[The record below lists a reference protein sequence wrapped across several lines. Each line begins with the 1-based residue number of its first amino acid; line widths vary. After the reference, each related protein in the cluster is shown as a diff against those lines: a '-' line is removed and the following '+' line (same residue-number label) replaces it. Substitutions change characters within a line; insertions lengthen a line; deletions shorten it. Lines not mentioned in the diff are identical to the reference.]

1 MAPIEALTFP
11 GEIPETLMD
20 YRLAAIS
27 LAPLLLVQGLH
38 VRLSTPRLP
47 EPPGPR
53 AGTAGQGPP
62 LRLLIT
68 GDSAA
73 AGVGAASQDEGL
85 SGALVRALQTDFQL
99 SWRLKAHTGLRTRE
113 ELARLASRPPEP
125 VDAVLVSLGVNDVT
139 GGTRSAA
146 FVAQQRGLVK
156 VLRERYGAR
165 LVLLTALPPMHAFP
179 ALPQPL
185 RWTLG
190 ERARAF
196 TGLLKFVAA
205 TEPGCELLELR
216 LPLDMAYIA
225 TDGFHPGPR
234 AYEIWAG
241 EAAAVI
247 RSCFSAG

>member
-1 MAPIEALTFP
+1 MLPCEALTFAS
-11 GEIPETLMD
+11 ESLETQMD
-20 YRLAAIS
+20 YRIAAIP
-27 LAPLLLVQGLH
+27 LAPLLLAQGLR
-38 VRLSTPRLP
+38 VRRNALRLP

-53 AGTAGQGPP
+53 AGTAGEGPP
-62 LRLLIT
+62 LRLLVT

-73 AGVGAASQDEGL
+73 AGVGAATQDEAL
-85 SGALVRALQTDFQL
+85 SGALVRALQPDFHL
-99 SWRLKAHTGLRTRE
+99 SWRLKARTGLRTRQV
-113 ELARLASRPPEP
+113 LARLASQPPEP
-125 VDAVLVSLGVNDVT
+125 VDAALVSLGVNDVT

-146 FVAQQRGLVK
+146 FVAQQRRLVQ

-165 LVLLTALPPMHAFP
+165 LVLLTALPPMYAFP

-196 TGLLKFVAA
+196 TRLLRSVALS
-205 TEPGCELLELR
+205 EPACELLELR

-234 AYEIWAG
+234 AYEIWAE

-247 RSCFSAG
+247 RSRFSGG

>member
-1 MAPIEALTFP
+1 MVAGGALTCA
-11 GEIPETLMD
+11 GSIPEKLMD
-20 YRLAAIS
+20 YRLAAMP
-27 LAPLLLVQGLH
+27 LAPLLLAQGLR
-38 VRLSTPRLP
+38 VRRNALRLP

-53 AGTAGQGPP
+53 AGIAGEGPP
-62 LRLLIT
+62 LRLLVT

-73 AGVGAASQDEGL
+73 AGVGADTQDEAL
-85 SGALVRALQTDFQL
+85 SGALVRALQPDFRL
-99 SWRLKAHTGLRTRE
+99 SWRLKARTGLRTRQVLE
-113 ELARLASRPPEP
+113 RLASQPAEP
-125 VDAVLVSLGVNDVT
+125 VDTALVSLGVNDVT

-146 FVAQQRGLVK
+146 FVTQQRSLVRL
-156 VLRERYGAR
+156 LRERYGAR

-196 TGLLKFVAA
+196 TSLLRSVAA
-205 TEPGCELLELR
+205 AEPGCELLELR

-234 AYEIWAG
+234 AYEIWAR
-241 EAAAVI
+241 EAATVI
-247 RSCFSAG
+247 RSRFSGG